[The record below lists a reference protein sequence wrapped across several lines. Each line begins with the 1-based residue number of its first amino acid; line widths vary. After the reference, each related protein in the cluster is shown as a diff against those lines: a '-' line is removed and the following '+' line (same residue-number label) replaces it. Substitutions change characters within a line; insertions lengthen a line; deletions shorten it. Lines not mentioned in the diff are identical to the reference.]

1 MHHQLPTE
9 VQSIAQNITVERLP
23 GNVLLAVALV
33 GGLAVSGCAA
43 RSGST
48 YTAHNAPGTADVR
61 VDESVIATP
70 LTSESILV
78 LPAEPNL
85 TPGGRGPVASVA
97 PETAVPSSSERVQT
111 PEEQAAE
118 NELANTAHSAVESLF
133 AAHAKEVVTV
143 DDPDYPT
150 ERLLSLTLTVTQ
162 VGNPGQPLQ
171 AELLLRGTKTGNP
184 LRIEKPDTI
193 GITVGTNNTDYDVYK
208 LMMNHGSPGALI
220 ETGAK
225 DPKRPEFLSF
235 SNDPDW
241 TGLSFSE
248 DDYKVMTEQVRVV
261 TDGLQVGTMT
271 LPELPDI
278 TYGLDK

>member
-9 VQSIAQNITVERLP
+9 APGIAQDAAERSSS
-23 GNVLLAVALV
+23 NALLAIALV

-43 RSGST
+43 KPANT
-48 YTAHNAPGTADVR
+48 VAAHNTLGTAVVR
-61 VDESVIATP
+61 VDESAIAAP
-70 LTSESILV
+70 LTSESTLV
-78 LPAEPNL
+78 LPAEPR
-85 TPGGRGPVASVA
+85 TIPGDRGPVVSMA
-97 PETAVPSSSERVQT
+97 PETAEPSSTERAQT

-118 NELANTAHSAVESLF
+118 NELANTAHSAIEALF

-143 DDPDYPT
+143 DDPNQPT
-150 ERLLSLTLTVTQ
+150 ERLLSLTLTATQ
-162 VGNPGQPLQ
+162 TGNPGQPFQ
-171 AELLLRGTKTGNP
+171 AELLLYGTKTDSP

-225 DPKRPEFLSF
+225 DPKRPDFLPF
-235 SNDPDW
+235 SNDPNW
-241 TGLSFSE
+241 TGLLFSE

-261 TDGLQVGTMT
+261 TDGLQAGEMP